1 MSNSYLFSLWAD
13 LLRPSEQLFVLHRA
27 ATLLRPFRQTFCIIL
42 YLPRK
47 SKDNP
52 TSYLNCTSG
61 LSPATPPAVRL
72 IFTYVLTLRCMLPIR
87 LAILIQP
94 QQNDH
99 AFTRRGG
106 SKNAAVLSVHVNKA
120 FRFEKIDLE
129 LQKEVSGK
137 IVDDIFRHAGLAKDD
152 APECWEKSQD
162 RLVKGKLLNTTLS
175 TRITAYSGWKTIKQY
190 SKTAMRLYQQTG
202 KLPCLPAHVMI
213 SMIALLF
220 YRKIRLDTASMKK
233 SSPNVLELFGAHDTT
248 KWLRVAIL
256 TSEQVGHESFLVEVD
271 HEMVAPQ
278 VRKEHSGSD
287 NFSIV
292 TTTEPPISI
301 EALSILAFDT
311 LKSNSEDESHRES
324 TASTDTD
331 DSPIEQVVTRSIT
344 RVQALER
351 AGDLINQV
359 RNPDFDQ
366 FALKDKMGL
375 WLSEPVIRVLP
386 MGLRKT
392 VLLYCSD
399 HLPDWSVKIKE
410 HYFEDRDEHT
420 WQETIQVAPAEQV
433 YGKETLGS
441 LLAKLKTIEANIH
454 PTELREATLDRD
466 LATFARKK
474 ETFAEEMSQQRQTLD
489 WDLEVF
495 ARQRQA
501 LEDTSDLET
510 LWGWFQS
517 AEVNIPDVLRIV
529 MHARCSWDTLQ
540 RLSDLD
546 NVQN

>member
-1 MSNSYLFSLWAD
+1 MPSHDEEVQRQLQVLQGLDIDFS
-13 LLRPSEQLFVLHRA
+13 
-27 ATLLRPFRQTFCIIL
+27 
-42 YLPRK
+42 
-47 SKDNP
+47 
-52 TSYLNCTSG
+52 
-61 LSPATPPAVRL
+61 
-72 IFTYVLTLRCMLPIR
+72 
-87 LAILIQP
+87 
-94 QQNDH
+94 
-99 AFTRRGG
+99 
-106 SKNAAVLSVHVNKA
+106 VLSVHVNKA
-120 FRFEKIDLE
+120 FPFEKIDLQ
-129 LQKEVSGK
+129 LQKEASGK

-152 APECWEKSQD
+152 APECWEKSWG

-190 SKTAMRLYQQTG
+190 SKTAMRLYQKTG

-220 YRKIRLDTASMKK
+220 YRKTRLDTTSMKK

-292 TTTEPPISI
+292 TTTEPPTHQYRRLVNSRFRHTRIQLVSSPQ
-301 EALSILAFDT
+301 EPLP
-311 LKSNSEDESHRES
+311 SEDESHRES
-324 TASTDTD
+324 TASTVTD
-331 DSPIEQVVTRSIT
+331 YSPIEQVVTRSIT

-359 RNPDFDQ
+359 RNPNFDQ

-386 MGLRKT
+386 MDLKKQ

-399 HLPDWSVKIKE
+399 HLPHWSVKIQE
-410 HYFEDRDEHT
+410 HYFEDRDKHT

-433 YGKETLGS
+433 L
-441 LLAKLKTIEANIH
+441 LKTIEAKNH
-454 PTELREATLDRD
+454 PTELREAVTGLRRRIRPHGKYWDKLQQDMVSVLKGSGTSTAEQREALVEEMSQQRQALDKERRDLDEKRSAFAQQQGALDRD

-474 ETFAEEMSQQRQTLD
+474 ETFAEEMS
-489 WDLEVF
+489 
-495 ARQRQA
+495 RQRQA

-517 AEVNIPDVLRIV
+517 AEVDIPDVLRIV
-529 MHARCSWDTLQ
+529 MHSRCSWDTLQ

-546 NVQN
+546 NAQS